1 MTSPGK
7 RENDEATPSWLLDVL
22 ECPVCLEPIIETPIF
37 VCANKEM
44 HSTCLDCYKK
54 LKNDNQPCPVCRK
67 NLTDKRSMRLEKLVE
82 SMPKFCC
89 KHKGCGF
96 MKVNSSPVR
105 EHEENECNWRL
116 VPCGRCGEKVSM
128 TSLQMHLALDH
139 GSCGIDM
146 ELSTAKNYQM
156 DLNSIT
162 NDQFVIELETQNDDI
177 TFFSN
182 WLKFD
187 ETCFIYWLSY
197 EGLKKDAAKYK
208 YTLKIQ
214 SSKDDKAGKTTY
226 LYEGTTRC
234 VPCDIS
240 HEEMKKVKEGIVLSK
255 KVVMAASEENDNNL
269 QFSLV
274 IDLAE

>member
-89 KHKGCGF
+89 KYKGCGF
-96 MKVNSSPVR
+96 KNVTSGPVTD
-105 EHEENECNWRL
+105 HQENECEWRL
-116 VPCGRCGEKVSM
+116 VPCGKCGKELSTFLLKGHILFFHCQNNVF
-128 TSLQMHLALDH
+128 
-139 GSCGIDM
+139 M
-146 ELSTAKNYQM
+146 ELSKARNFHI
-156 DLNSIT
+156 DLSTVIKH
-162 NDQFVIELETQNDDI
+162 QSVIEVENDDSN
-177 TFFSN
+177 FFSN
-182 WLKFD
+182 WLLID
-187 ETCFIYWLSY
+187 ETCFIYWLAY
-197 EGLKKDAAKYK
+197 QGPKKDAAKYK

-214 SSKDDKAGKTTY
+214 SRRDVMAGKTNY
-226 LYEGTTRC
+226 LYKGTTHC
-234 VPCDIS
+234 VPCDVS
-240 HEEMKKVKEGIVLSK
+240 HKEMKRDKEGLMISK
-255 KVVMAASEENDNNL
+255 KVILAASEANDYNL
-269 QFSLV
+269 RLSLT
-274 IDLAE
+274 IDLAG